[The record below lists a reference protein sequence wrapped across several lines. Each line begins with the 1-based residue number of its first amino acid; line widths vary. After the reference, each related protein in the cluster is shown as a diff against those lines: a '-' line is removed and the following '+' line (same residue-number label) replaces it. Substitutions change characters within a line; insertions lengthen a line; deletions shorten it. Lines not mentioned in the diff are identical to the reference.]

1 MNLFIKVFTAYL
13 LGFSFFC
20 AVLPSIIVNSLNSD
34 KTEIKENPFK
44 YSHVL
49 INN

>member
-1 MNLFIKVFTAYL
+1 MNLFIKLFSTYTIAIIFFMGL
-13 LGFSFFC
+13 L
-20 AVLPSIIVNSLNSD
+20 PRIIVNSLNSN
-34 KTEIKENPFK
+34 TLENPFK

>member
-1 MNLFIKVFTAYL
+1 MNLFLKLFTSYVIAIIFFMGL
-13 LGFSFFC
+13 L
-20 AVLPSIIVNSLNSD
+20 PKMIV
-34 KTEIKENPFK
+34 KTSENPFS

>member
-1 MNLFIKVFTAYL
+1 MNLFLKLFTAYTI
-13 LGFSFFC
+13 GIIFFM
-20 AVLPSIIVNSLNSD
+20 AVLPRIIVNSLNSE
-34 KTEIKENPFK
+34 KSENPFS

>member
-1 MNLFIKVFTAYL
+1 MNLFLKLFTAYTI
-13 LGFSFFC
+13 GIIFFM
-20 AVLPSIIVNSLNSD
+20 AVLPKVITNNL
-34 KTEIKENPFK
+34 KTSENPFS

>member
-1 MNLFIKVFTAYL
+1 MNLFLKLFSAYTIAII
-13 LGFSFFC
+13 FFM
-20 AVLPSIIVNSLNSD
+20 AILPRVIVNSLNADTS
-34 KTEIKENPFK
+34 ENPFK

>member
-1 MNLFIKVFTAYL
+1 MNLFLKLFTAYTI
-13 LGFSFFC
+13 GIIFFM
-20 AVLPSIIVNSLNSD
+20 AVLPRVITNNFITS
-34 KTEIKENPFK
+34 ENPFS

>member
-1 MNLFIKVFTAYL
+1 MNLFIKLFSAYTISIIFFMGL
-13 LGFSFFC
+13 L
-20 AVLPSIIVNSLNSD
+20 PRIIVNSLNSE
-34 KTEIKENPFK
+34 TTENPFK

>member
-1 MNLFIKVFTAYL
+1 MIFFIGL
-13 LGFSFFC
+13 L
-20 AVLPSIIVNSLNSD
+20 PRIIVNSVNSD
-34 KTEIKENPFK
+34 KTESNKNPFS

>member
-1 MNLFIKVFTAYL
+1 MKTFTYL
-13 LGFSFFC
+13 LVTNTIALTFFLGI
-20 AVLPSIIVNSLNSD
+20 LPRIIVNSLNSE
-34 KTEIKENPFK
+34 TSENPFK

>member
-1 MNLFIKVFTAYL
+1 MKLFFALSIAYTI
-13 LGFSFFC
+13 GFSFFIGI
-20 AVLPSIIVNSLNSD
+20 LPKVIVNSLNSE
-34 KTEIKENPFK
+34 TTENPFK

>member
-1 MNLFIKVFTAYL
+1 MNLFLKLFTAYTI
-13 LGFSFFC
+13 GIIFFM
-20 AVLPSIIVNSLNSD
+20 AVLPRVITNNF
-34 KTEIKENPFK
+34 KTTENPFS

>member
-1 MNLFIKVFTAYL
+1 MKTFTYL
-13 LGFSFFC
+13 LVTNTIALTFFLGI
-20 AVLPSIIVNSLNSD
+20 LPRIIVNSLNSD

>member
-1 MNLFIKVFTAYL
+1 MNLFLKLFTAYTI
-13 LGFSFFC
+13 GIIFFM
-20 AVLPSIIVNSLNSD
+20 AVLPRIITNNLETKN
-34 KTEIKENPFK
+34 NPFS

>member
-1 MNLFIKVFTAYL
+1 MNLFLKLFTAYTI
-13 LGFSFFC
+13 GIIFFM
-20 AVLPSIIVNSLNSD
+20 AVLPRIIVNSVNSD
-34 KTEIKENPFK
+34 KTESNKNPFS

>member
-1 MNLFIKVFTAYL
+1 MNLFIKLFSAYTI
-13 LGFSFFC
+13 GIIFFM
-20 AVLPSIIVNSLNSD
+20 AILPRVIVNSLNSD
-34 KTEIKENPFK
+34 TSENPFR

>member
-1 MNLFIKVFTAYL
+1 MGL
-13 LGFSFFC
+13 L
-20 AVLPSIIVNSLNSD
+20 PRIIVNSLNSE
-34 KTEIKENPFK
+34 TTENPFK

>member
-1 MNLFIKVFTAYL
+1 MNLFLKLFTSYVIAIIFFMGL
-13 LGFSFFC
+13 L
-20 AVLPSIIVNSLNSD
+20 PRMIVNSLNSE
-34 KTEIKENPFK
+34 KSENPFS

>member
-1 MNLFIKVFTAYL
+1 MNLFIKLFSAYVIGIVFFLGL
-13 LGFSFFC
+13 L
-20 AVLPSIIVNSLNSD
+20 PRIIVPNTDS
-34 KTEIKENPFK
+34 NPFR

>member
-1 MNLFIKVFTAYL
+1 MNLFLKLFSAYALGIIFFMGL
-13 LGFSFFC
+13 L
-20 AVLPSIIVNSLNSD
+20 PRIIVPSVES
-34 KTEIKENPFK
+34 NPFK